1 MLENGAGV
9 GEQAQCTRAA
19 RPAQPSN
26 TWRSTASVPDFPV
39 VKVQR
44 RIVICA
50 CVVAGGVLGAA
61 CGAADPESRRVVT
74 LVTHSS
80 PGGGSDVFLREMIPH
95 LTRVMGGT
103 FIVQNMQ
110 GGSGAKAMATVA
122 SARPD
127 GTLFYATTPTFIY
140 TSLLSDPSARY
151 TDLEP
156 LVNLFFDPEVLY
168 TAADSTFAT
177 FRDVLDHARTGRGR
191 WGAANPASL
200 ERQVMEQIKQ
210 RSGVAPAV
218 TTFEGGGDMLI
229 NVLNHTLDMGVG
241 ELQEIRPQLDAG
253 RLRLLAVVGDERLS
267 QFPDVA
273 TVREQGIDLAVR
285 KFRGLAGPKGMPP
298 DVIALWESAIPK
310 LLDDPAYR
318 KRYMDNSLQPGFMP
332 HAEYVE
338 FMNAFGWQTEAFLKG
353 SGVIQ

>member
-1 MLENGAGV
+1 VLLALV
-9 GEQAQCTRAA
+9 
-19 RPAQPSN
+19 
-26 TWRSTASVPDFPV
+26 AS
-39 VKVQR
+39 
-44 RIVICA
+44 
-50 CVVAGGVLGAA
+50 A
-61 CGAADPESRRVVT
+61 CGAASPESRRVVT

-103 FIVQNMQ
+103 FIVQNVQ
-110 GGSGAKAMATVA
+110 GGSGAKAMAAVA

-127 GTLFYATTPTFIY
+127 GTLVYAATPTFIY

-168 TAADSTFAT
+168 TAGDSKFAT
-177 FRDVLDHARTGRGR
+177 VRDVLDHARSGRGR

-200 ERQVMEQIKQ
+200 ERQVMEQLKQ
-210 RSGVAPAV
+210 KAGVSPAI

-241 ELQEIRPQLDAG
+241 ELQEIRAQLEIG
-253 RLRLLAVVGDERLS
+253 RLRLLGVVGEARLP
-267 QFPDVA
+267 QFPNVP
-273 TVREQGIDLAVR
+273 TLKEQGIDLAVR
-285 KFRGLAGPKGMPP
+285 KFRGLAGPKGMSPE
-298 DVIALWESAIPK
+298 VIAVWEAAIPQ

-318 KRYMDNSLQPGFMP
+318 KRYTDNSLQPGYMP
-332 HAEYVE
+332 HAEYVAFMRE
-338 FMNAFGWQTEAFLKG
+338 FGTQTEAFLKQ
-353 SGVIQ
+353 SGVIR

>member
-1 MLENGAGV
+1 LEFGSWKLALV
-9 GEQAQCTRAA
+9 LLLALV
-19 RPAQPSN
+19 
-26 TWRSTASVPDFPV
+26 AS
-39 VKVQR
+39 
-44 RIVICA
+44 
-50 CVVAGGVLGAA
+50 A
-61 CGAADPESRRVVT
+61 CGTSSPESRRVVT

-103 FIVQNMQ
+103 FVVQNVQ
-110 GGSGAKAMATVA
+110 GGSGAKAMAAVA
-122 SARPD
+122 TARAD
-127 GTLFYATTPTFIY
+127 GTRVYAATPTFIY

-168 TAADSTFAT
+168 TAADSPLAT
-177 FRDVLDHARTGRGR
+177 LHDVLGHARTGRGR

-200 ERQVMEQIKQ
+200 ERQVMEQLKQ
-210 RSGVAPAV
+210 KAGVSPAI

-241 ELQEIRPQLDAG
+241 ELQEIRAQLDVG
-253 RLRLLAVVGDERLS
+253 RVRLLGVVGETRLP
-267 QFPDVA
+267 QFPDVP
-273 TVREQGIDLAVR
+273 TVKEQGIDLAVR
-285 KFRGLAGPKGMPP
+285 KFRGLAGPRGMSPE
-298 DVIALWESAIPK
+298 VIAAWEAAIPK

-318 KRYMDNSLQPGFMP
+318 KLYTDNSLQPGFMP
-332 HAEYVE
+332 HAEYVA
-338 FMNAFGWQTEAFLKG
+338 FMRDFGAQTEAFLKQ